1 MTITKINLIN
11 QPEEAMQKQKR
22 QFENGFEVINTVD
35 ALNDIK
41 MILNGGKD
49 PSISSGPE
57 QDRVVSIVKSLLGNS
72 DTVQWYSAETHSDD
86 TEGASQI
93 EVLESFPMNEM
104 KTIYDSLYLDHG
116 PHGYNIIDVGYD
128 KNYCYFILST
138 NGSPLASA
146 LSDYY
151 RVQTEYGIRDSY
163 VA

>member
-1 MTITKINLIN
+1 MTKIKIDLIN

-35 ALNDIK
+35 TLNDIK
-41 MILNGGKD
+41 ATITE
-49 PSISSGPE
+49 GPE

-72 DTVQWYSAETHSDD
+72 DTVQWYSAETHSGEDGPD
-86 TEGASQI
+86 EFK
-93 EVLESFPMNEM
+93 VLESFPDKME
-104 KTIYDSLYLDHG
+104 TVYDSASIDHG
-116 PHGYNIIDVGYD
+116 PSGYNSIEVAYD
-128 KNYCYFILST
+128 KNYCYFILSL
-138 NGSPLASA
+138 NGSSFNSA